1 MKRNQ
6 TVWSDHMDRIS
17 VIDELSHQI
26 ESLTRLN
33 TLSLYP
39 GRQHIQER
47 KQSINNY
54 IRNHRIEV
62 RSELQPEIFYL
73 YRRYF
78 G

>member
-1 MKRNQ
+1 
-6 TVWSDHMDRIS
+6 MDRIS

-39 GRQHIQER
+39 GRQHIQKR

-54 IRNHRIEV
+54 IRNHRIDV
-62 RSELQPEIFYL
+62 RSELKPEIFYL

>member
-1 MKRNQ
+1 
-6 TVWSDHMDRIS
+6 MDRIS

-54 IRNHRIEV
+54 IQNHRIDV
-62 RSELQPEIFYL
+62 RSELKPEIFYL